1 MSGIIPEMEQIISQL
16 ERGTLV
22 TKFFQRKKPEK
33 KTLMI
38 RRETRQVMW
47 AKPQSQSQ
55 RTFDGFIEIREIKD
69 VVVGKN
75 SREFDK
81 WPEDSKRAEYFGCFI
96 IYYGSEFRLK
106 TLSASALSE
115 KECELWVKG
124 LRYLVQDTI
133 KAPYPLQ
140 VERWLRKEFYFMEN
154 TDETVTLK
162 DIKSF
167 MPRASCKI
175 STNKL
180 RQVFQQVDTRNRTA
194 LGFDDFVVLFYK
206 LLIDYT
212 TFPDWKKLLS
222 YSSTGNT
229 FSLQDFQ
236 NFLTHQ
242 QHDQLL
248 GNNSHDVSHFMTD
261 YLQDPQRHVQDPYFT
276 SLEFINFL
284 FSKHND
290 IWNHEFDNVTHDMTR
305 PLSHYWIASSHN
317 TYLMGDQISSESS
330 CQAYIRALRAG
341 CRCIELDCWDG
352 PDGMPFIFHG
362 HTLTTKIKFLD
373 VIKTIKEHAFVTSE
387 YPVILSIE
395 DNCTLPQQR
404 RMAAAMQEV
413 FGDML
418 LTQPAEKNETC
429 LPSPYALRGKIIL
442 KHKKLPDGVDESTFI
457 ARNSSSSF
465 CTNSNNSNSNSSN
478 NISSNSNGDSNIS
491 SINSNNTNHT
501 NMSYEMDL
509 RNTIKN
515 GILYLHD
522 SADDKWYPHFFILT
536 SKHLFYTD
544 TFSQTSEVET
554 EEEDDIVSSL
564 NINRQG
570 LEGVPNDELHFGEKW
585 FHGKLARGREEADE
599 LLRRYSRLGDGTFL
613 VRECVTFVGDYC
625 LSFWRKGKVN
635 HCRIKLKQQY
645 GKTQYYLID
654 SVCFDSLYSLITH
667 YRNNSLR
674 SQEFVITLRE
684 PVPQPCKHEEKEWWH
699 PDCTRTLAEDIL
711 KRVPTNGSFLV
722 RPSDKELNTYA
733 ISFRAENKIKH
744 CRIKLEGRLYTV
756 GSIQFESLVE
766 LVNYYQRNP
775 LYKKTRL
782 SNSIRRSDVDEILSE
797 SEYNGD
803 NGNGNENNGDGNG
816 NCPIYGIPGYIDPAT
831 FISRVTVK
839 ATFDYKAS
847 RDDELTF
854 VKHAII
860 TNVHKQDGGWWRG
873 DYGGKKQHWFP
884 ENYVEEIETKD
895 RNNFNSSG
903 SCSNNNI
910 DITIQSDSMLGN
922 LQKGSFD
929 ITGVVVKVETAI
941 PDREGMIWHP
951 ITIKNQ
957 NLCTVFQ
964 AATQSEE
971 TAEEWMK
978 IINET
983 AQHANLRENQSKEIE
998 RAWRIAK
1005 EMSNLIIYFRS
1016 VPFDIDRINK
1026 KNFVYNEMSSFPET
1040 KAEKLICQ
1048 TEHKYFVKYHQV
1060 QFSRVYPK
1068 GQRIDSSNYNPI
1080 PLWNAGCQ
1088 MVALNY
1094 QTGDKSMQLN
1104 QAKFRENGFTGYIL
1118 KPDFMFNDN
1127 YSAYDKKI
1135 FKDIDGMRIKLVVIG
1150 ARHLHKAGK
1159 SNIASPYVEVEIIGA
1174 DYDNGNKLTTKTIS
1188 DNGFNPIWNESCEF
1202 NIVNVNFAFIRFLVQ
1217 DEDVFGDCN
1226 FIGQATY
1233 PVKCLRTGYR
1243 SVPLKNQYSEDLE
1256 LASLLVHIT
1265 ITKLVNN

>member
-1 MSGIIPEMEQIISQL
+1 MSGIIPEMEQIISLL
-16 ERGTLV
+16 ERGTVV

-38 RRETRQVMW
+38 RRETRQVVW
-47 AKPQSQSQ
+47 SKSPTH
-55 RTFDGFIEIREIKD
+55 RPFDGSVEIREIKEIII
-69 VVVGKN
+69 GKN

-81 WPEDSKRAEYFGCFI
+81 WPEDSKKIENLRCFV

-106 TLSASALSE
+106 TLSASAFSE
-115 KECELWVKG
+115 KECELWIKG

-154 TDETVTLK
+154 NREMVTLK

-180 RQVFQQVDTRNRTA
+180 RQVFQQVDTRDRTE
-194 LGFDDFVVLFYK
+194 LGFDDFVILYYK
-206 LLIDYT
+206 LLIDYS

-222 YSSTGNT
+222 YSSTGNM
-229 FSLQDFQ
+229 FSLQDIQ
-236 NFLTHQ
+236 NFLINQ
-242 QHDQLL
+242 QQEQQF
-248 GNNSHDVSHFMTD
+248 GNNSNDVSRFMID
-261 YLQDPQRHVQDPYFT
+261 YLQDPQRDVQDPYFT
-276 SLEFINFL
+276 CLEFINFL
-284 FSKHND
+284 FSKQND
-290 IWNHEFDNVTHDMTR
+290 IWNHKYDRVTHDMTR

-387 YPVILSIE
+387 YPVIISIE

-404 RMAAAMQEV
+404 KMAIAMQEI
-413 FGDML
+413 FGDAL
-418 LTQPAEKNETC
+418 LTQPVEKNETS
-429 LPSPYALRGKIIL
+429 LPSPHSLRGKIIL

-457 ARNSSSSF
+457 AR
-465 CTNSNNSNSNSSN
+465 SSN
-478 NISSNSNGDSNIS
+478 E
-491 SINSNNTNHT
+491 INTTH
-501 NMSYEMDL
+501 EMDL
-509 RNTIKN
+509 RNTVKN
-515 GILYLHD
+515 GILYLQD
-522 SADDKWYPHFFILT
+522 QNDGEWYPHFFILT
-536 SKHLFYTD
+536 TKNIFYTD
-544 TFSQTSEVET
+544 TFSQNHEIEL
-554 EEEDDIVSSL
+554 EDDDDNNSI
-564 NINRQG
+564 INRKN

-585 FHGKLARGREEADE
+585 FHGKLARGREEAEE
-599 LLRRYSRLGDGTFL
+599 LLRRYSHLGDGTFL
-613 VRECVTFVGDYC
+613 VRQCVTFVGDYC

-635 HCRIKLKQQY
+635 HCRIKLKQQL
-645 GKTQYYLID
+645 GQTKYYLID
-654 SVCFDSLYSLITH
+654 SICFDSLYSLITH

-699 PDCTRTLAEDIL
+699 SDCTRNIAQDIL
-711 KRVPTNGSFLV
+711 KRIPTNGAFLV

-756 GSIQFESLVE
+756 GSIQFESLIE
-766 LVNYYQRNP
+766 LVNYYERNP
-775 LYKKTRL
+775 LYKKIRL
-782 SNSIRRSDVDEILSE
+782 CHPISRRDINDLTLNNGIAVSSTAIVSTTTTTTTSTTTTTTTTTATSNNHDDVDI
-797 SEYNGD
+797 GD
-803 NGNGNENNGDGNG
+803 DDDDDDNSV
-816 NCPIYGIPGYIDPAT
+816 YGIPGYMDPAI
-831 FISRVTVK
+831 FISKVTVK
-839 ATFDYKAS
+839 AIYDYKAR
-847 RDDELTF
+847 RDDELTL

-884 ENYVEEIETKD
+884 ANYVEEIESQD
-895 RNNFNSSG
+895 NNNFIDID
-903 SCSNNNI
+903 NNN
-910 DITIQSDSMLGN
+910 QSGDTSKILGN
-922 LQKGSFD
+922 LQKGSLD
-929 ITGVVVKVETAI
+929 ITGIVVDIAVNN
-941 PDREGMIWHP
+941 DRPGLEWS
-951 ITIKNQ
+951 IKIQNQ
-957 NLCTVFQ
+957 NMCTVFE
-964 AATQSEE
+964 AATISKEI
-971 TAEEWMK
+971 ALEWMD
-978 IINET
+978 IIKET
-983 AQHANLRENQSKEIE
+983 AQHANARENQNKEIE

-1005 EMSNLIIYFRS
+1005 EMSNLIIYCRS
-1016 VPFDIDRINK
+1016 VPFDNERINK
-1026 KNFVYNEMSSFPET
+1026 KYFVYNEMSSFPET

-1048 TEHKYFVKYHQV
+1048 SEHKFFVKYHQI

-1080 PLWNAGCQ
+1080 SLWNSGCQ

-1104 QAKFRENGFTGYIL
+1104 QAKFRENGYSGYIL
-1118 KPDFMFNDN
+1118 KPDFMFDDN
-1127 YSAYDKKI
+1127 YNAYDKKLLKGI
-1135 FKDIDGMRIKLVVIG
+1135 EGFKIKLKIIG
-1150 ARHLHKAGK
+1150 ARHLNKSGGK
-1159 SNIASPYVEVEIIGA
+1159 SIVSPYVEIEIIGA

-1202 NIVNVNFAFIRFLVQ
+1202 NIINTNFSFIRFLVQ

-1256 LASLLVHIT
+1256 LSSLLVHIT
-1265 ITKLVNN
+1265 INKFINN